1 MARGG
6 NGPRGPGEVIELA
19 TAKGS
24 KKRAHNTNDGASYT
38 IHDGAFHRVGE
49 NTYQRLC
56 NFTARIVAEEVHDDG
71 EATDTHFVIEGRLE
85 DGAALPAVT
94 VPAASF
100 SGLAWIVSAW
110 GARPI
115 LKAGNSIKDHV
126 RCAIQTLSP
135 SPERITVYT
144 HLGWRCV
151 DGEWVYLSGSGAI
164 GIDGLRE
171 DLRVDPGRG
180 NMGRY
185 ALPAPPA
192 GPVLTTSVR
201 ATLQLLELAP
211 AHPAV
216 GAVALACIFRA
227 PIAVPVDFSL
237 FVSGLYQAYK
247 SELAALM
254 LAHFGDFTA
263 RSFPA
268 NWSDTASDLEAKAYA
283 AKDAPFVIDDFKPS
297 GGTVEVNRLHAKAD
311 AVFRGVGNQAGRGRR
326 GPGMEAQRT
335 FYPRGLVVA
344 TGEDTPRGG
353 SVKARMVVLNL
364 SRGAIDRHRLTQM
377 QDHARAGL
385 FAATMSGFLRWLAQQ
400 LPDLHRDLPGRQLAL
415 REKMIERGLPPDRS
429 ASQAASLWLGLE
441 LFMRFARESG
451 AVGDAEADEIL
462 ERCGVALRG
471 LFDSQRE
478 AQHDADETL
487 QFLRLLRAALLS
499 GRCHLSDPV
508 NQGPPV
514 KHPHFCGWR
523 NIAGSASADDEKTSS
538 QAAVQGP
545 RPQGVRIGWAPALQD
560 EVWLEGES
568 TYSVVQALARE
579 QGEHLAIGKYRL
591 WQNLRERDFL
601 AQVDGDRNSVVKQ
614 AAGVRV
620 RLYVMPRQ
628 HLEGAADS

>member
-1 MARGG
+1 M
-6 NGPRGPGEVIELA
+6 N
-19 TAKGS
+19 
-24 KKRAHNTNDGASYT
+24 
-38 IHDGAFHRVGE
+38 
-49 NTYQRLC
+49 
-56 NFTARIVAEEVHDDG
+56 
-71 EATDTHFVIEGRLE
+71 
-85 DGAALPAVT
+85 
-94 VPAASF
+94 
-100 SGLAWIVSAW
+100 
-110 GARPI
+110 
-115 LKAGNSIKDHV
+115 
-126 RCAIQTLSP
+126 
-135 SPERITVYT
+135 
-144 HLGWRCV
+144 
-151 DGEWVYLSGSGAI
+151 
-164 GIDGLRE
+164 
-171 DLRVDPGRG
+171 
-180 NMGRY
+180 RY
-185 ALPAPPA
+185 ALPAPHD
-192 GPVLTTSVR
+192 GEVLTTSVR
-201 ATLQLLELAP
+201 ATLQILELAP
-211 AHPAV
+211 SHPAV

-227 PIAVPVDFSL
+227 PLGVPVDFSL
-237 FVSGLYQAYK
+237 FISGLYQAYK
-247 SELAALM
+247 SELAALL

-263 RSFPA
+263 RSFAA

-283 AKDAPFVIDDFKPS
+283 AKDALFVVDDFKPS

-335 FYPRGLVVA
+335 YYPRGLVVA

-364 SRGAIDRHRLTQM
+364 GRGAIDRQRLSAM
-377 QDHARAGL
+377 QEHARAGL

-441 LFMRFARESG
+441 LFMRFARASG

-462 ERCGVALRG
+462 DRCGVALRG
-471 LFDSQRE
+471 LFESQRE

-523 NIAGSASADDEKTSS
+523 NIAGSASKEDEKAPDVERAGPAPGGKNLDQSP
-538 QAAVQGP
+538 AQGP

-568 TYSVVQALARE
+568 AYSVVQALARE

-591 WQNLRERDFL
+591 WQNLRERGL
-601 AQVDGDRNSVVKQ
+601 LGHVDGDRNSVVKQ

-620 RLYVMPRQ
+620 RVYIMPRQ